1 MPAITGYEQ
10 AVTDSLLA
18 LLPGSTRDRLGNV
31 TLTLGRGTP
40 RRLVYCA
47 LDEVG
52 YVVGNITDDGYL
64 LLRRVGGGL
73 RLSPLFDQQIEG
85 QRVTVFGRK
94 GAVPGVVAV
103 RSTHLTRGRP
113 AREEPPFTVDNA
125 YVDVGASS
133 RDEVLA
139 LGISIL
145 TPVSLTKR
153 PHRYGDRLLAAP
165 NAGRRAACAALASAA
180 LSRPR
185 VRGSVVVAFTVQSL
199 YADTAGLRTVLSTQG
214 PFAGARPVTVPS
226 KFAETTVETVA
237 DTAGNLWVRTGGG
250 PRRWSRRDRRA
261 PGRDRLPRRHHQRRR
276 HARPAQSRRLH
287 SVAVRGKTGADSYR
301 SRRHPRHLPAARH
314 RPHAPHAPAPARQ
327 CWRDVARGRGVV
339 GCEAGPDDHDAQAVR
354 AARGHARHGP
364 LVRRPH
370 GLRRLDSG
378 VAAARSYEAQ
388 ASGRVPL
395 QYARRDRPRGRRG
408 GRAPARDSHA
418 PGPRDRHIRV
428 RRFAPR
434 AAELRRRTPRPG
446 CGRAGARQLVYYA
459 ACVRRL
465 AGRAGPG
472 ARDCAADRHDK
483 RRERRLD
490 ICAIWSRRCPTGV
503 APSILAFPGRN
514 RGFERLGEPG

>member
-1 MPAITGYEQ
+1 MMMEQAVKRQLRRSRDNGGGRAVAVDRRICFLTVSTAAFAVLTASLSAQTVDSLAIRFSGMTAITGYEQ
-10 AVTDSLLA
+10 AVTDSLLS

-52 YVVGNITDDGYL
+52 YVIGNITDDGYL
-64 LLRRVGGGL
+64 LLRRVGGGQ

-237 DTAGNLWVRTGGG
+237 LKDVEALMADVVKWIGGG
-250 PRRWSRRDRRA
+250 
-261 PGRDRLPRRHHQRRR
+261 Q
-276 HARPAQSRRLH
+276 
-287 SVAVRGKTGADSYR
+287 
-301 SRRHPRHLPAARH
+301 
-314 RPHAPHAPAPARQ
+314 
-327 CWRDVARGRGVV
+327 
-339 GCEAGPDDHDAQAVR
+339 
-354 AARGHARHGP
+354 
-364 LVRRPH
+364 
-370 GLRRLDSG
+370 
-378 VAAARSYEAQ
+378 
-388 ASGRVPL
+388 
-395 QYARRDRPRGRRG
+395 
-408 GRAPARDSHA
+408 
-418 PGPRDRHIRV
+418 
-428 RRFAPR
+428 
-434 AAELRRRTPRPG
+434 
-446 CGRAGARQLVYYA
+446 
-459 ACVRRL
+459 
-465 AGRAGPG
+465 
-472 ARDCAADRHDK
+472 
-483 RRERRLD
+483 
-490 ICAIWSRRCPTGV
+490 
-503 APSILAFPGRN
+503 
-514 RGFERLGEPG
+514 